1 MKHQLF
7 KCTLFLAGILS
18 FTSCTKDPASL
29 TLAKPVEPTIALK
42 SFPTFPTFAV
52 HILEREFLNQKALD
66 SERVATLNLIEYIE
80 ARLLELGKSVK
91 KSTIKL

>member
-7 KCTLFLAGILS
+7 KCTLFLAGIHS

-42 SFPTFPTFAV
+42 SFPTFLTFAV

-66 SERVATLNLIEYIE
+66 SERVATLNLNEYIE
-80 ARLLELGKSVK
+80 ARFRAG
-91 KSTIKL
+91 